1 MAVTNDKR
9 GFPGIA
15 ASAVGEGMAVA
26 HASGGAAFGV
36 HPATMLAGARLA
48 GLAEAT
54 SPSAGMAV
62 NVINGGVAK
71 GWAAASIANGDLV
84 TAGSINGALVPFVA
98 SPATAGNPMRFY
110 LGRSLQNAGPGE
122 RFSVLV
128 DPGSSL

>member
-26 HASGGAAFGV
+26 HASGGVRFGV
-36 HPATMLAGARLA
+36 HPATMLAGARIA

-54 SPSAGMAV
+54 APTAGVSV
-62 NVINGGVAK
+62 NVIVSGVAK

-98 SPATAGNPMRFY
+98 SPATAANPQRFY
-110 LGRSLQNAGPGE
+110 LGRALENAAAGE